1 MTRDPIRPCG
11 RGAGAFTLIELLVV
25 IAIIAIL
32 VSLLLP
38 SLAQA
43 RNTARDVVCK
53 SSLRQIGMAITMYLD
68 NQKDPHFLD
77 LYPRTPQTLAARD
90 HWNAV
95 RLLDDFM
102 SSAGNR
108 PYKCPSAIG
117 RASVLDPSSQSY
129 LQLGGRFYSYTDPA
143 TSTTYT
149 TEYFF
154 NDSPIQTSPVPS
166 GVSGRAIRLIKHPE
180 EVVWATDALD
190 EFPRHV
196 GPAPT
201 PSFTGSLP
209 AEQQRSRL
217 NKNNFLFGDQRVA
230 QLALREYRPVEAR
243 DKYGAPGPFYNWGH
257 YYP

>member
-1 MTRDPIRPCG
+1 MTRDRFRPCS
-11 RGAGAFTLIELLVV
+11 RRPRAFTLIELLVV

-32 VSLLLP
+32 ISLLLP
-38 SLAQA
+38 SLAGA
-43 RNTARDVVCK
+43 RNAARDMSCK
-53 SSLRQIGMAITMYLD
+53 SNLRQFGLAISMYLD

-77 LYPRTPQTLAARD
+77 LYPRAPVARD
-90 HWNAV
+90 HWNVV
-95 RLLDDFM
+95 RLLDDYM
-102 SSAGNR
+102 SNAGNA

-117 RASVLDPSSQSY
+117 AASVLDPASQAY
-129 LQLGGRFYSYTDPA
+129 LQSGGRFYSYTDPA
-143 TSTTYT
+143 TNTIYT

-154 NDSPIQTSPVPS
+154 NDSPIQNNPVPS
-166 GVSGRAIRLIKHPE
+166 GVSGRAMRQIKHPE

-201 PSFTGSLP
+201 PSLGGSLP
-209 AEQQRSRL
+209 PEQQRSRL
-217 NKNNFLFGDQRVA
+217 NKNNFLFGDQRVV
-230 QLALREYRPVEAR
+230 QLALREYRPAEAR

>member
-11 RGAGAFTLIELLVV
+11 RGARAFTLIELLVV

-38 SLAQA
+38 ALAQA

-53 SSLRQIGMAITMYLD
+53 SNLRQIGLAITMYLD

-77 LYPRTPQTLAARD
+77 LYPRAPAARD

-95 RLLDDFM
+95 RLLDDYM

-108 PYKCPSAIG
+108 PYSCPSAIG

-129 LQLGGRFYSYTDPA
+129 LQSGGRFYSYTEP
-143 TSTTYT
+143 TTNTTYT

-154 NDSPIQTSPVPS
+154 NDS
-166 GVSGRAIRLIKHPE
+166 
-180 EVVWATDALD
+180 
-190 EFPRHV
+190 
-196 GPAPT
+196 
-201 PSFTGSLP
+201 
-209 AEQQRSRL
+209 
-217 NKNNFLFGDQRVA
+217 
-230 QLALREYRPVEAR
+230 
-243 DKYGAPGPFYNWGH
+243 
-257 YYP
+257 